1 VTAFGLPLDNKES
14 AMKPPRRRFLHLAA
28 GMAALPAVARIAWAQ
43 SYPAR
48 PVRVIVPFAAG
59 GPTDVCA
66 RLIAQKLSERLG
78 RQFYV
83 ENVPGAGGNIGT
95 GQAARA
101 KADGYSILI
110 AVNSHVINPV
120 LYDQV
125 PYDPFRD
132 FEPVTLAAAFASAF
146 AINPSVPASTVKELV
161 AVIKASPGKYSF
173 ASPGLGTPSHLL
185 GEQFRVT
192 VGLDLVH
199 VPFGGSAPA
208 IASAVAGNTPIA
220 FAALSVAA
228 PLARDGK
235 LRVLAVMSKVRS
247 EALADAPT
255 IAEAGYPGMDG
266 DGWVGVLAPAG
277 TPKDIVAML
286 QSEVAKIMA
295 APDVKERLAALG
307 FSPVGNT
314 SAEFEAQLK
323 TEQEK
328 WAKVIRAANLKVQ

>member
-1 VTAFGLPLDNKES
+1 MRL
-14 AMKPPRRRFLHLAA
+14 PRRRFLHLAA
-28 GMAALPAVARIAWAQ
+28 GAAAFPAVSRIARAQ
-43 SYPAR
+43 AYPTR
-48 PVRVIVPFAAG
+48 PVRVIVPFSPG

-66 RLIAQKLSERLG
+66 RLIAQKLSEQLG
-78 RQFYV
+78 RQYYV

-95 GQAARA
+95 GQAAKA

-110 AVNSHVINPV
+110 TVNSHVINPA
-120 LYDQV
+120 LYDKV
-125 PYDPFRD
+125 PYDPFKD
-132 FEPVTLAAAFASAF
+132 FEPVSLAAAFASAF
-146 AINPSVPASTVKELV
+146 SINPSVPASTVKELV
-161 AVIKASPGKYSF
+161 AVIKADPGKYSF

-192 VGLDLVH
+192 TGLDLVH

-208 IASAVAGNTPIA
+208 IASVVAGHTPIA

-235 LRVLAVMSKVRS
+235 LRVLAVMSKNRS
-247 EALADAPT
+247 EALPEAPA
-255 IAEAGYPGMDG
+255 IAQAGYPDLDG
-266 DGWVGVLAPAG
+266 DGWVGVMAPAG
-277 TPKDIVAML
+277 TPKDIVALL

-295 APDVKERLAALG
+295 MPDVNERLAALG

-323 TEQEK
+323 IEMDK
-328 WAKVIRAANLKVQ
+328 WSKVIRAANIKVQ